1 MVYESNHYAWI
12 SICSWNDSG
21 HTKTKQS
28 YRQTGI
34 VVRLNAV
41 FFIFRPT
48 VLLSWQ
54 IFATWF
60 LPLVN
65 QFLQHSIKLHIR
77 FLPVKSGFSTVLAK
91 TLPCLHKHVHL
102 LSLA

>member
-1 MVYESNHYAWI
+1 MLYAVTVAAVFQIHWIHELCVSQYEETRMVYESNHYAWI

-41 FFIFRPT
+41 FLYLD
-48 VLLSWQ
+48 LLYYWVGK
-54 IFATWF
+54 F
-60 LPLVN
+60 LL
-65 QFLQHSIKLHIR
+65 L
-77 FLPVKSGFSTVLAK
+77 GF
-91 TLPCLHKHVHL
+91 CH
-102 LSLA
+102 